1 MERGRVI
8 CSSADVVRIS
18 VLVSSDPIRGSATPL
33 TTTSSSRVE
42 SAAAS
47 DELHSAS
54 IKALQAIT
62 FASALEETARLVIK
76 GLTAEILD
84 SLCLHQ
90 ACTVSP
96 ARSTTAY
103 SRLVFMDESYSR
115 ASFLQCP
122 A

>member
-1 MERGRVI
+1 VI

-18 VLVSSDPIRGSATPL
+18 VLVRSDPIRGSATPL
-33 TTTSSSRVE
+33 TTTSSSLVE

-96 ARSTTAY
+96 ARSTTVY
-103 SRLVFMDESYSR
+103 YRLAFMDESYDR